1 MLLYTE
7 KQLDVAYRIDCK
19 ARTRSN
25 LPWIKREEF
34 RPLYEDLVEAFMVAY
49 DEDILLGAD
58 VPVYLLDAVN
68 DLLEGTITTEE
79 IQ

>member
-7 KQLDVAYRIDCK
+7 KQFDVAYRIDCK
-19 ARTRSN
+19 ARTKSN
-25 LPWIKREEF
+25 LPWVKREEF

-68 DLLEGTITTEE
+68 DLLEGTVTVE
-79 IQ
+79 

>member
-7 KQLDVAYRIDCK
+7 KQLDTAYRIDCK